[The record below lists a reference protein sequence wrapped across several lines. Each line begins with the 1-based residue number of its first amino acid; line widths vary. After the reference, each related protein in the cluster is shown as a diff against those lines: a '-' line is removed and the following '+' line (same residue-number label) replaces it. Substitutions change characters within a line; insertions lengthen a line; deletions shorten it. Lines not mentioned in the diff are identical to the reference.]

1 MLLASG
7 LHSSKS
13 ASSIV
18 ADRVSLGQGLHHSGF
33 IVNYL
38 EAGGKDTGL
47 LTGVG
52 NTLANLPG
60 VVSPLFAE
68 LVVRRYGSWR
78 PFFFTSA
85 IFEVLCCWF
94 FASSVSMRS
103 GREQLEDAEA
113 AL

>member
-1 MLLASG
+1 M
-7 LHSSKS
+7 HSSKS

-38 EAGGKDTGL
+38 EARGKDTGL